1 MRMSREKL
9 AKRVKNRLTR
19 GSSHCTSRCV
29 TDPGT
34 NRRSGPDAPTIW
46 YAIAVPSLQAYEVF
60 GGFTR
65 ESWTG
70 VSGQR
75 KDALRIPTGQCAV

>member
-9 AKRVKNRLTR
+9 ARRVKNRLTR

-34 NRRSGPDAPTIW
+34 TRRSGPDDATTW

-60 GGFTR
+60 GWFTC

-70 VSGQR
+70 APGKR
-75 KDALRIPTGQCAV
+75 KDTL

>member
-1 MRMSREKL
+1 MSREKL
-9 AKRVKNRLTR
+9 AKRLKNRLTR

-34 NRRSGPDAPTIW
+34 NRRSGPDAPTTW

-60 GGFTR
+60 GWFTC

-70 VSGQR
+70 AQGQC
-75 KDALRIPTGQCAV
+75 KDAMRRVTGQCAV